1 MYNQLNGNN
10 QFTDS
15 KESNHPLQIPFIPTT
30 QEGMD
35 ELVEQFNAYCD
46 EHSSDKDS
54 AQYPRIAFIPN
65 DPAEAEELVDMMNR
79 CLDGSISAS
88 VESVDESTP
97 AALDTAAPEAKPEIT
112 WFSNLNPAA
121 HTDKLANGGNQLA
134 LNASNGQLSA
144 IQQPIFPANHIIPQA
159 PSLPQEKPKSE
170 PRSVVTHY
178 DTKEYL
184 LRHSG
189 LHFARLDGTIF
200 CFDGKIYRP
209 QTDESLRKLV
219 VAFCRDY
226 VKHVGHSGFPKGV
239 VESLKDEPDIPD
251 MRDCISSEYI
261 AFNNGLL
268 YLKSGELVPHTPD
281 VVCTHQIRCNYL
293 YPQNLPEHT
302 SFDEFLFAIAGGDTN
317 LVERVYQMIGYI
329 LSPDMGGKVFF
340 ILQGAPSS
348 GKSLLCNLIKEL
360 FEPDAV
366 SVLDIHELADR
377 FVLGNAHQKALIL
390 SPDFAAGA
398 LNAKSASRLKQITG
412 NDLVSDDVKYKDRVQ
427 FLCRAKVVIATN
439 HPFTVSGSDDALYER
454 AVVIPFEYTVPK
466 AARDPNLL
474 NRFKGELDAIAS
486 KAALAYMRL
495 VRNHYEFAGSY
506 ALNSVTLGDNMPG
519 LLEDQICDFVRRH
532 VAPDF
537 DGCVFTDDACTQ
549 FCELYRHVDV
559 ATFARHFYTFVE
571 QRFPNC
577 QTKLRQKKAVG
588 ANSQKVTHG
597 IKLVP

>member
-1 MYNQLNGNN
+1 
-10 QFTDS
+10 
-15 KESNHPLQIPFIPTT
+15 
-30 QEGMD
+30 
-35 ELVEQFNAYCD
+35 
-46 EHSSDKDS
+46 
-54 AQYPRIAFIPN
+54 
-65 DPAEAEELVDMMNR
+65 MMNR
-79 CLDGSISAS
+79 CLDGSIFAS
-88 VESVDESTP
+88 VESADESTS
-97 AALDTAAPEAKPEIT
+97 AALDTAMPASETPKPTPVEAENYAQPRPNQLQPAAPETKHEIT

-121 HTDKLANGGNQLA
+121 HNDKPSDGGNQLT
-134 LNASNGQLSA
+134 LNAFNGQLSTV
-144 IQQPIFPANHIIPQA
+144 QPSVFPAANHIIQQA

-189 LHFARLDGTIF
+189 LSFIRLDDTLF

-226 VKHVGHSGFPKGV
+226 VKHVGHFSFPKGV
-239 VESLKDEPDIPD
+239 VESLKDEPNIPD

-302 SFDEFLFAIAGGDTN
+302 SFDEFLFTIAGGDTN
-317 LVERVYQMIGYI
+317 LVERVYQLIGYI

-398 LNAKSASRLKQITG
+398 LNAKSASRLKQILETT
-412 NDLVSDDVKYKDRVQ
+412 
-427 FLCRAKVVIATN
+427 LCLTMSSTRIA
-439 HPFTVSGSDDALYER
+439 FSSSV
-454 AVVIPFEYTVPK
+454 
-466 AARDPNLL
+466 AR
-474 NRFKGELDAIAS
+474 RW
-486 KAALAYMRL
+486 
-495 VRNHYEFAGSY
+495 
-506 ALNSVTLGDNMPG
+506 
-519 LLEDQICDFVRRH
+519 
-532 VAPDF
+532 
-537 DGCVFTDDACTQ
+537 
-549 FCELYRHVDV
+549 
-559 ATFARHFYTFVE
+559 
-571 QRFPNC
+571 
-577 QTKLRQKKAVG
+577 
-588 ANSQKVTHG
+588 
-597 IKLVP
+597 